1 MERLAIANNSVMR
14 DCEGLGELVGL
25 RALRI
30 TGCRNLAPS
39 LGSMAQLTSLDLYCT
54 LRASAGLAL
63 WVDDCDRRLCD
74 DDVCCGPRRLRAT
87 L

>member
-1 MERLAIANNSVMR
+1 MR
-14 DCEGLGELVGL
+14 AGNQIDDDG
-25 RALRI
+25 AAS
-30 TGCRNLAPS
+30 LAPS
-39 LGSMAQLTSLDLYCT
+39 LLIMTQLTLLDLYCT

-63 WVDDCDRRLCD
+63 GVDDCDRRLCD